1 MRPPLDMP
9 VNNLAEFADNQVIE
23 ATIINCL
30 NTSLIHNQDNIKE
43 CEEVAAEKNPFACYE
58 SVCNESVYNESE
70 MAGTDA
76 A

>member
-1 MRPPLDMP
+1 MHAPLDMP

-23 ATIINCL
+23 ATITNCL
-30 NTSLIHNQDNIKE
+30 NTSLIHNQDNNKG
-43 CEEVAAEKNPFACYE
+43 CDEVAAEKNPFACYE

-70 MAGTDA
+70 MADRDA